1 MSIHGAPLPDLFP
14 SWPASTTAAA
24 VPKATALTTGTD
36 FQSKSP
42 KASPAR
48 SIADGCT
55 EVVAGDNAATV
66 TPGTALPM
74 VARGTFLRDMAKI
87 LR

>member
-1 MSIHGAPLPDLFP
+1 MSIHGAPLPDLCA

-36 FQSKSP
+36 FQRKSP
-42 KASPAR
+42 RASPAR

-55 EVVAGDNAATV
+55 EVAAGVAGGTAC
-66 TPGTALPM
+66 TALPI
-74 VARGTFLRDMAKI
+74 VVKGNFLRDMVKI